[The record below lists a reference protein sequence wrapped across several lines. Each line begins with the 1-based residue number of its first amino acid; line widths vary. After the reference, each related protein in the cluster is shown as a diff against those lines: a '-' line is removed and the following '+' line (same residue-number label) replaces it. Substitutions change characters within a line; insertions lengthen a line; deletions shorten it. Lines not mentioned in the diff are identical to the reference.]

1 MIAPDGE
8 SNIIPHHHFMTFVTL
23 TIHINEGVEKTRYLC
38 FHCKWQANSRRKIRS
53 LEYFDNMRVGSWR
66 RTAETYEM
74 DPFGL
79 HIWWNL
85 NILRDTEKGR
95 TI

>member
-1 MIAPDGE
+1 
-8 SNIIPHHHFMTFVTL
+8 
-23 TIHINEGVEKTRYLC
+23 
-38 FHCKWQANSRRKIRS
+38 
-53 LEYFDNMRVGSWR
+53 
-66 RTAETYEM
+66 M

-95 TI
+95 NNLIRLFCPRTEYPELSEYSLK